1 MTYAAAAASPARHR
15 AGARPSAPPPGAAPG
30 ARMAWLDAL
39 RGFAAL
45 VVAYFHLKSYALD
58 RPAAV
63 FAGWLDLGRY
73 GVLLFFLVSGY
84 VIMMSLERY
93 GSLRRFWVGRIF
105 RIYPAW
111 LLAAAAMLTLAATGI
126 RDVFPALRAHPEAA
140 VLSHLTMLQ
149 EFMGVPSLIYV
160 FWTLSYEMV
169 FYLLI
174 SGLFVLGLHRRC
186 AWWAVGTAIGGLVLG
201 RLLPDGLFTGAGRNV
216 GIVSALAVVV
226 LAGTVAAYVS
236 GRRNLALVAAVVGIG
251 AGLLPA
257 VNGAP
262 VAIAHADGSWQALTF
277 LTLMLAGTVL
287 HAAQQGTLGRRAA
300 ACALAT
306 VLACQL
312 AAAWWLVPQP
322 QWGAA
327 RVADERGYA
336 VGTLL
341 AVVGTFA
348 LGYALRRRR
357 VPAWLAWLGR
367 VSYSVYLLHPI
378 VRYVLMWL
386 VPDAKGRPFAVQ
398 LGIGAAYLALTL
410 LAAWASYTWVER
422 PGQKLGKR
430 VTAWLDRR
438 LPPDR
443 CVRPAGAVEVPSA
456 RGEARVEARV
466 EARGEARVESRGEAG
481 ADRAGS
487 RR

>member
-1 MTYAAAAASPARHR
+1 MTPVTAAPRRFRRR
-15 AGARPSAPPPGAAPG
+15 AGSAPGAAAPG

-58 RPAAV
+58 RPAVV
-63 FAGWLDLGRY
+63 FEGWLNIGRY
-73 GVLLFFLVSGY
+73 GVLLFFLISGY

-111 LLAAAAMLTLAATGI
+111 LLAVAATALLAVTGV
-126 RDVFPALRAHPEAA
+126 RNVFPPLQANPEAA
-140 VLSHLTMLQ
+140 VLGHLTMLQ
-149 EFMGVPSLIYV
+149 EFFAVPNLLYV

-186 AWWAVGTAIGGLVLG
+186 AWWAVGAAVGSLVLG
-201 RLLPDGLFTGAGRNV
+201 RSLPDGLFTGGGRNATV
-216 GIVSALAVVV
+216 VSALAVLV

-236 GRRNLALVAAVVGIG
+236 GRRDLALVAGVVGVG

-262 VAIAHADGSWQALTF
+262 VKDSHAGYSWQALTM

-287 HAAQQGTLGRRAA
+287 YAAQQGTLGRRAA
-300 ACALAT
+300 ALTLGT

-312 AAAWWLVPQP
+312 AAAWFLIPKP
-322 QWGAA
+322 QWSAE
-327 RVADERGYA
+327 RVATERGYA

-341 AVVGTFA
+341 AVVATFA
-348 LGYALRRRR
+348 LGYALRHRRI
-357 VPAWLAWLGR
+357 PAWLAWLGR
-367 VSYSVYLLHPI
+367 ISYSVYLLHPV

-386 VPDAKGRPFAVQ
+386 LPDGKARPFAVQ
-398 LGIGAAYLALTL
+398 LGIGVAYLALTL
-410 LAAWASYTWVER
+410 LVAWASYTWVER
-422 PGQKLGKR
+422 PGQRLGRR
-430 VTAWLDRR
+430 VTVWLDAR
-438 LPPDR
+438 LPADR
-443 CVRPAGAVEVPSA
+443 CVPPAAAAEVPSA
-456 RGEARVEARV
+456 RTEARTEAV
-466 EARGEARVESRGEAG
+466 
-481 ADRAGS
+481 ADPAGS